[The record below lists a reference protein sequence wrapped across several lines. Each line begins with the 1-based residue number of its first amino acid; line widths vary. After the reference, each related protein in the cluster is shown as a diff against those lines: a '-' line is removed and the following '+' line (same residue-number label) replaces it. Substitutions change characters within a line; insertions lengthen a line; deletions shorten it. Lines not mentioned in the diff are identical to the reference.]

1 MADHVQHPILFYDGI
16 CGLCN
21 GLVQFLLKRDAKDRL
36 RFAALQSKFAQDILR
51 QYDHDPKDLDTVYL
65 VLDQNRPTER
75 VLARAEAIITALEQL
90 GGVWR
95 LAVVMKLLPNAIRDA
110 AYNFVARRRYRLFG
124 KHETCFLPS
133 AEYRHKFLDG

>member
-1 MADHVQHPILFYDGI
+1 MAEHVQHPILFYDGI

-75 VLARAEAIITALEQL
+75 FLARAEAIISTLEQL
-90 GGVWR
+90 GGLWR
-95 LAVVMKLLPNAIRDA
+95 LAVVMKLLPNAVRDA

-133 AEYRHKFLDG
+133 AEYRHKFLES